1 MNKGPDSTQCC
12 RGNLPLGML
21 DLRGNMNKFVA
32 LSILPLIAACSSSN
46 SSGGTPAPTPAPGVS
61 AEFIETRTPS
71 GTVVSKS
78 TVFDEPIATFDSG
91 TRTNTSYT
99 TMTGL
104 SDGTDEINDRGL
116 TAYGK
121 MAYTNEVQVQTAAQ
135 GYSVKMDRVSGNN
148 GGLAAVYRLYD
159 PNDNLIAIET
169 FNGTGTPNAVVGS
182 VAYYGQWNGEV
193 NGTGYEGGLVDV
205 VVNGG
210 TGQADLTAYFP
221 NQAGT
226 LIDEAAGTNTLTYDA
241 STQTVSGTVT
251 FTAAG
256 SNTATATGQTV
267 MDLTGTEIA
276 FGGGNRAP
284 QLLSGVAY
292 TDTNEPFEANIGFI
306 AGLDSN

>member
-1 MNKGPDSTQCC
+1 
-12 RGNLPLGML
+12 
-21 DLRGNMNKFVA
+21 MNKFVA

-46 SSGGTPAPTPAPGVS
+46 SSGGISAPTSGAS
-61 AEFIETRTPS
+61 AEFIETRTAS

-78 TVFDEPIATFDSG
+78 TVFDEPIATFDTG
-91 TRTNTSYT
+91 TQINSSSS

-104 SDGTDEINDRGL
+104 SNGTDIIDDRGL
-116 TAYGK
+116 TSYGK
-121 MAYTNEVQVQTAAQ
+121 MALTNEVQVQTAAQ
-135 GYSVKMDRVSGNN
+135 GYTVKMDRVYGNN

-159 PNDNLIAIET
+159 PNDNLISIET

-193 NGTGYEGGLVDV
+193 DGTSHEGGLVDV
-205 VVNGG
+205 VINGG
-210 TGQADLTAYFP
+210 TGQADLTAFYP

-284 QLLSGVAY
+284 QLVSGVAY

>member
-1 MNKGPDSTQCC
+1 
-12 RGNLPLGML
+12 
-21 DLRGNMNKFVA
+21 MNKFVA

-46 SSGGTPAPTPAPGVS
+46 SSGVTPAPTPAPGVS

-91 TRTNTSYT
+91 TRISTQGGIMS
-99 TMTGL
+99 GL
-104 SDGTDEINDRGL
+104 SDGTDIIDDRGR
-116 TAYGK
+116 TAYSK
-121 MAYTNEVQVQTAAQ
+121 VALTNEVQAQTAAQ
-135 GYSVKMDRVSGNN
+135 GYTVKTDRVSGSN
-148 GGLAAVYRLYD
+148 GGQAATFRLYD

-169 FNGTGTPNAVVGS
+169 FNGNGTPTAVVGS

-210 TGQADLTAYFP
+210 TGQADLTAHYP
-221 NQAGT
+221 NQTGT
-226 LIDEAAGTNTLTYDA
+226 LIDEAAGANTLTYNA
-241 STQTVSGTVT
+241 STRTISGAVT

-267 MDLTGTEIA
+267 MDLTGDAIS
-276 FGGGNRAP
+276 FGGGNAAP

-292 TDTNEPFEANIGFI
+292 TDANEPFEANIGFI
-306 AGLDSN
+306 AGLNTN

>member
-1 MNKGPDSTQCC
+1 
-12 RGNLPLGML
+12 
-21 DLRGNMNKFVA
+21 
-32 LSILPLIAACSSSN
+32 
-46 SSGGTPAPTPAPGVS
+46 
-61 AEFIETRTPS
+61 
-71 GTVVSKS
+71 
-78 TVFDEPIATFDSG
+78 
-91 TRTNTSYT
+91 
-99 TMTGL
+99 MTGL
-104 SDGTDEINDRGL
+104 SNGTDIIDDRGL
-116 TAYGK
+116 TSYGK
-121 MAYTNEVQVQTAAQ
+121 MALTNEVQVQTAAQ
-135 GYSVKMDRVSGNN
+135 GYTVKMDRVYGNN

-159 PNDNLIAIET
+159 PNDNLISIET

-193 NGTGYEGGLVDV
+193 DGTSHEGGLVDV

-210 TGQADLTAYFP
+210 TGQADLTAFYP

-284 QLLSGVAY
+284 QLVSGVAY